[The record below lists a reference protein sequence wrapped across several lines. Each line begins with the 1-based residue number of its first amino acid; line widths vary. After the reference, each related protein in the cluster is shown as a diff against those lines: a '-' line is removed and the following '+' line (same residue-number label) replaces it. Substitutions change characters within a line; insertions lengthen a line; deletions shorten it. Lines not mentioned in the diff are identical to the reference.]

1 MKLLITESKI
11 KTLIQDKFGLDFTG
25 DVLELNSVGD
35 IINYFDGGCFS
46 SSYLRDLLSTYG
58 PMYLIKVDEPFII
71 LYQNRG
77 NSGKLIMDE
86 ECQYYTEG
94 EFMKLIG
101 LEYLGLTMDQF
112 ISMYK

>member
-46 SSYLRDLLSTYG
+46 SIYLSGLLSRYG
-58 PMYLIKVDEPFII
+58 PMYLIKVNEPFII

-77 NSGKLIMDE
+77 NVVKFIMDE
-86 ECQYYTEG
+86 ECQYYTED
-94 EFMKLIG
+94 EIMKLMG
-101 LEYLGLTMDQF
+101 LEVLGLSMDQF

>member
-35 IINYFDGGCFS
+35 INNYFDGCFS
-46 SSYLRDLLSTYG
+46 SFYLSGLLSRYG
-58 PMYLIKVDEPFII
+58 PMYLIKVNEPFII

-77 NSGKLIMDE
+77 NVGKFIMDE
-86 ECQYYTEG
+86 ECQYYTED
-94 EFMKLIG
+94 EIMNLMG
-101 LEYLGLTMDQF
+101 LDVLGLSMDQF
-112 ISMYK
+112 ISIYL

>member
-46 SSYLRDLLSTYG
+46 SSYLGDLLSKYG
-58 PMYLIKVDEPFII
+58 PMYLINVYGPFII
-71 LYQNRG
+71 LYQNNG
-77 NSGKLIMDE
+77 NFGKLIMDE

-94 EFMKLIG
+94 EFMNLIG
-101 LEYLGLTMDQF
+101 LDVLGLSMDQF
-112 ISMYK
+112 ISIYL